1 MQAYKSQ
8 TNANKSQTNANKSQT
23 NANKSQT
30 NANKTT
36 AYEAKELAR
45 QKGKPFCKVCFDAGK
60 SDQEYMS
67 HYVKSG
73 LKLVCPTLLNQACL
87 TCGERGHTSGYCDQK
102 IEANTRPR
110 PSSSIIGAGTIG
122 AGTIGAGTI
131 GAGTIGAEA
140 ELRIL
145 SATKSINQAQ
155 EFPSL
160 PSKQPEPEPEQFEPK
175 PEPEVSQNHVYNP
188 RSNAFGALTIQR
200 PKQNSKQKHEN
211 TQPQQPQKPMTM
223 ADRLKNPAPKPI
235 TATTVTTVIAPVKP
249 KFADLPPKSQ
259 FWWQDEDD

>member
-8 TNANKSQTNANKSQT
+8 TNSYNSYKSQTNAY
-23 NANKSQT
+23 KSQT

-36 AYEAKELAR
+36 AYEARELAR

-73 LKLVCPTLLNQACL
+73 LNLVCPTLLNQACL

-110 PSSSIIGAGTIG
+110 PRPSSS
-122 AGTIGAGTI
+122 TIGAGTI

-145 SATKSINQAQ
+145 SATTKSIKAQ

-160 PSKQPEPEPEQFEPK
+160 TSKQSDQEPELQSLEQE
-175 PEPEVSQNHVYNP
+175 QQDHQQQDHQQQDHQHVYNP

-200 PKQNSKQKHEN
+200 PKQNSKQKHET

-235 TATTVTTVIAPVKP
+235 TATTTTVTAVIAPVKP

>member
-8 TNANKSQTNANKSQT
+8 TNYKSHTS
-23 NANKSQT
+23 S
-30 NANKTT
+30 NKTT

-45 QKGKPFCKVCFDAGK
+45 QKGTPFCKVCFDAGK
-60 SDQEYMS
+60 SDQEYTS
-67 HYVKSG
+67 HYVKTG

-102 IEANTRPR
+102 IETKTRTVGA
-110 PSSSIIGAGTIG
+110 SSIVGASTV
-122 AGTIGAGTI
+122 
-131 GAGTIGAEA
+131 GAEA

-145 SATKSINQAQ
+145 SATFKCKSMKAQ

-160 PSKQPEPEPEQFEPK
+160 TSKQPEPEPEQEQQDQ
-175 PEPEVSQNHVYNP
+175 EHHHVYNP

-200 PKQNSKQKHEN
+200 PKQNSKQKHEKQKHEN
-211 TQPQQPQKPMTM
+211 TQPQQPQKPLTM

>member
-8 TNANKSQTNANKSQT
+8 TNANKSQTNYKSQT
-23 NANKSQT
+23 NSN
-30 NANKTT
+30 TT
-36 AYEAKELAR
+36 SAYEAKELAR

-110 PSSSIIGAGTIG
+110 PSSSIVGAGTVG
-122 AGTIGAGTI
+122 AGTV
-131 GAGTIGAEA
+131 GAEA

-145 SATKSINQAQ
+145 SATFKCKKAQ

-160 PSKQPEPEPEQFEPK
+160 PSKQPEPEPEQEQ
-175 PEPEVSQNHVYNP
+175 EQQDQEHHHVYNP

-200 PKQNSKQKHEN
+200 PKQKHEN
-211 TQPQQPQKPMTM
+211 RQPQQSQKPMTM

-259 FWWQDEDD
+259 FWWQDLDD

>member
-8 TNANKSQTNANKSQT
+8 TNANKTNA
-23 NANKSQT
+23 
-30 NANKTT
+30 KTT
-36 AYEAKELAR
+36 AYEARELAR

-73 LKLVCPTLLNQACL
+73 LNLVCPTLLNQACL

-110 PSSSIIGAGTIG
+110 PRPSSS
-122 AGTIGAGTI
+122 TI

-145 SATKSINQAQ
+145 SATFKSKSKAQ

-160 PSKQPEPEPEQFEPK
+160 TSKQPEPEPEQFEPK

-188 RSNAFGALTIQR
+188 RSNVFGALTIQR
-200 PKQNSKQKHEN
+200 PKQNSKQKQE
-211 TQPQQPQKPMTM
+211 TTQPQQPQQPQKPMTM